1 MDFEK
6 YMNNE
11 KSPSKSD
18 FQKIQFGRVGS
29 IVREFPLN
37 TFVADFSALE
47 EFKGHEVIPALQKAT
62 GIKSMHSALIEHGF
76 AASIND
82 GEAEYR
88 LAARQHCERR
98 NDRENAFKR
107 DLAVELRIH
116 DLPGNVGK
124 NIVDKAWEDSHS
136 NGFESVY
143 EDAYELVDMIQPL
156 IEDFRNLTSQ
166 IG

>member
-1 MDFEK
+1 MDFQK
-6 YMNNE
+6 YMNND
-11 KSPSKSD
+11 KAPSKSD

-47 EFKGHEVIPALQKAT
+47 EFNGHKVIPDLKKAT

-76 AASIND
+76 AATIND

-88 LAARQHCERR
+88 QAARQHSEQR
-98 NDRENAFKR
+98 NNRQNAFKH
-107 DLAVELRIH
+107 DLAVALGIH
-116 DLPGNVGK
+116 DLPGDVGK
-124 NIVDKAWEDSHS
+124 NIVEKAWEDSHS
-136 NGFESVY
+136 SGFESVY
-143 EDAYELVDMIQPL
+143 EDAYELVDMIRPL
-156 IEDFRNLTSQ
+156 IEDYQNLTSQ

>member
-47 EFKGHEVIPALQKAT
+47 EFKGHAVIKALEQASGINTMVTALVDNGFVAT
-62 GIKSMHSALIEHGF
+62 PNNG
-76 AASIND
+76 D
-82 GEAEYR
+82 AEYR
-88 LAARQHCERR
+88 LAVRQHCERR

-136 NGFESVY
+136 SGFESVY
-143 EDAYELVDMIQPL
+143 EDAYEKVEMILPL
-156 IEDFRNLTSQ
+156 IEDYRSLTSQ

>member
-47 EFKGHEVIPALQKAT
+47 EFKGHKVIPVLQKAT

-76 AASIND
+76 AASMND
-82 GEAEYR
+82 GDADYRKAVREHAEKR
-88 LAARQHCERR
+88 TSRQ
-98 NDRENAFKR
+98 DAFKH

-116 DLPGNVGK
+116 DLPGDVGK
-124 NIVDKAWEDSHS
+124 KIVEKAWEDSHS
-136 NGFESVY
+136 SGFEAVY
-143 EDAYELVDMIQPL
+143 DDAYELVDMIRPL
-156 IEDFRNLTSQ
+156 IEDYQNLTCQ

>member
-47 EFKGHEVIPALQKAT
+47 EFKGHAVIKALEQASGINTMVTALVDNGFVAT
-62 GIKSMHSALIEHGF
+62 P
-76 AASIND
+76 NN

-88 LAARQHCERR
+88 QAARQHSEQR
-98 NDRENAFKR
+98 NNRLNAFKH

-116 DLPGNVGK
+116 DLPGDVGK
-124 NIVDKAWEDSHS
+124 NIVEKAWEDSHS
-136 NGFESVY
+136 SGFESVY
-143 EDAYELVDMIQPL
+143 DDAYEMVEMISPL
-156 IEDFRNLTSQ
+156 IEDYRNLTCQ